1 VHFRR
6 ALDSSRRA
14 PDNAFSNQNLGE
26 LKMKKLLLGTAF
38 ALLATGAIAG
48 SIAEPVM
55 EPEVIIE
62 QAQGSS
68 VNHHILPPLI
78 FVLSVGL
85 GMALL

>member
-1 VHFRR
+1 
-6 ALDSSRRA
+6 
-14 PDNAFSNQNLGE
+14 
-26 LKMKKLLLGTAF
+26 MKKLLLGTAF